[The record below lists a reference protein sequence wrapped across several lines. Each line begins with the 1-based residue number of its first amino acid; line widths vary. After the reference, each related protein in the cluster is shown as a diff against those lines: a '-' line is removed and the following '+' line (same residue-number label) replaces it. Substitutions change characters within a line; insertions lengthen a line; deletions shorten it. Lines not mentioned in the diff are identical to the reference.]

1 MFGPET
7 STASRAMVG
16 GMVGNNSSGLHS
28 IVWGD
33 TRDHLLEATMLL
45 DDESE
50 VLFGALDEAALF
62 SKLTLPSR
70 EGDIYRRMNDLLLNT
85 DNREAIQAGYPKLT
99 LTRRN
104 TGYALDMM
112 IDTGQPFNFCKLLA
126 GSEGTLGILTEAK
139 LNLIPLPPAEV
150 GLDRKST
157 RLNSSH

>member
-7 STASRAMVG
+7 STAGLAMVG
-16 GMVGNNSSGLHS
+16 GMVGNNSSWLHS

-50 VLFGALDEAALF
+50 VLFGGLDEAALF

-70 EGDIYRRMNDLLLNT
+70 EGDIYRRMNDLLLDT
-85 DNREAIQAGYPKLT
+85 DNREAIQTGYPKPT

-104 TGYALDMM
+104 TAYALDMM
-112 IDTGQPFNFCKLLA
+112 LDTGQPFNFCH
-126 GSEGTLGILTEAK
+126 
-139 LNLIPLPPAEV
+139 
-150 GLDRKST
+150 DRNSVVQGKSVH
-157 RLNSSH
+157 SSVETGMS